1 MKKIKYLCLLMS
13 AVMLTACSGV
23 PGEIP
28 SDTKGSN
35 TVANEETQGTDETG
49 ASDGTQDAQG
59 TEEAAGTEGT
69 QEGGNK
75 EVKPIVYD
83 IDPAKPVIAL
93 TFDDG
98 PNTTTTNQVL
108 DLLDKYQVRASFFLI
123 GDNIN
128 DESAKS
134 VKRAYDMGCEINNH
148 SKTHSYMNQMEAED
162 IQAEVQFVSDKV
174 KEITGE
180 PTTFFRPP
188 YIAVNGTMYDNI
200 DMPFINGVGCND
212 WDSSVEVETRLKRL
226 NRQIKDGV
234 IILLHDVQGNDKT
247 VELLDTLIPQLLE
260 QGYQFATVSELFEAK
275 GVEIR
280 GDDTNLYSNVQKA
293 E

>member
-1 MKKIKYLCLLMS
+1 MKKIKYLCLLLS
-13 AVMLTACSGV
+13 AVMRTACSGA
-23 PGEIP
+23 PAETP
-28 SDTKGSN
+28 SDTKN
-35 TVANEETQGTDETG
+35 TNASVNEETQPQEQTGSET
-49 ASDGTQDAQG
+49 ADTANSPQ
-59 TEEAAGTEGT
+59 ETEGE

-83 IDPAKPVIAL
+83 IDPSKPVIAL

-123 GDNIN
+123 GDNIT

-148 SKTHSYMNQMEAED
+148 SKTHSYMDKMEAED
-162 IQAEVQFVSDKV
+162 IIAEIQYVSDKV

-180 PTTFFRPP
+180 PTKFFRPP

-200 DMPFINGVGCND
+200 DMPFISGKGCND
-212 WDSSVEVETRLKRL
+212 WDSSVDVERRLKMMT
-226 NRQIKDGV
+226 RQMKDGV
-234 IILLHDVQGNDKT
+234 IILLHDAQGNDKT
-247 VELLDTLIPQLLE
+247 VEMLDTFIPQLLE
-260 QGYQFATVSELFEAK
+260 EGYQFATVSELFEAK
-275 GVEIR
+275 GVEIS
-280 GDDTNLYSNVQKA
+280 GDDTNLYDFVQKA

>member
-108 DLLDKYQVRASFFLI
+108 DLLDKYQLRASFFLI
-123 GDNIN
+123 GENIR

-134 VKRAYDMGCEINNH
+134 VNRAYDMGCETNNL
-148 SKTHSYMNQMEAED
+148 SRTHSYMNQMEAED